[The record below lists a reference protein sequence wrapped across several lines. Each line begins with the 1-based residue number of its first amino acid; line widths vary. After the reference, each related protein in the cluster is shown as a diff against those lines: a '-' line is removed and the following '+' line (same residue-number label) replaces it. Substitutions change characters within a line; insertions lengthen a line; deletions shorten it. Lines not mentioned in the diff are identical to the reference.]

1 MEANNLMVVNS
12 TDGQS
17 SEILGKFLYYS
28 FPRLLINKKEFK

>member
-17 SEILGKFLYYS
+17 SEILGEVFILF
-28 FPRLLINKKEFK
+28 FPQTSD

>member
-17 SEILGKFLYYS
+17 SEILGKFILF
-28 FPRLLINKKEFK
+28 FPQTSD